1 MKADELTVLDTR
13 TLRVEI
19 PSGLPSGRV
28 ALTVA
33 NRGGLAQSHL
43 LIKPPS
49 LAELAQ
55 GEITTVTGGKPFLE
69 DGTLAARAALR
80 GPSAATLD
88 PDGHLFFSDTEHQ
101 QIRRIDA
108 VTGIVTTVAG
118 AGGLAT
124 DLPNPVGDGGP
135 AKAALLSAPRG
146 LALDTFGNLYFADEA
161 NDRIRKVD
169 AVTGLIET
177 VAGGGNSVPTELD
190 PAGLGDGGPA
200 TEGRL
205 AAPSGIWLDG
215 QDNLLIADTGNHLI
229 RKVSQQGLLSTVAGN
244 GVPGFSGDEGS
255 ALEASLNG
263 PTAVFGDRGQLYIAD
278 SLNHLIRQVDS
289 EGTIFTVVGPG
300 VSELLNDGFSFTT
313 GGVLQSPRGLWVDND
328 GRLLIADTDNHR
340 IRRFDPRLGT
350 ISTVAGTG
358 IAGFSEDGAALETHL
373 NRPAGV
379 AVDGAGNLWVTDTGN
394 DRVRRVSSQQIST
407 LAGGEATEVGD
418 SDPAIAAALGFST
431 AIALDSDNNAYISD
445 YAHHRIRRV
454 DASSRLINTAV
465 GAGEAG
471 DSGDGQT
478 ADQALLSSP
487 AGLALD
493 ALGNLFFTDTDHHK
507 VRRVDGLSQIIST
520 VIQGDEL
527 SVIDPSFPRG
537 IVFGVA
543 GELFLA
549 DTGNHR
555 ILSADLLQQDLFL
568 IAGTGERGV
577 GPDIGAGPSV
587 VFDTPYAVE
596 VDLEGNLYIADS
608 FNHRVRKVDTAN
620 GIVST
625 VAGNGT
631 PGFGGDGGPAPQAQ
645 LHFPTGLFIDENRNL
660 LIADS
665 FNHRIR
671 VVQLEAGII
680 STIVGGDT
688 LGFSGDGGKAS
699 EARLNFP
706 SSVRLDSNGN
716 LLIADRNNHRIR
728 AIKGPLSSIAGDPSP
743 TRFLTKTASPDPVNA
758 GDRLTY
764 SLTLNNTTDRSLTNL
779 RLVDALPETVT
790 FVSAASTSGSCGRPD
805 DQQQITCNLGNLGR
819 NRQTVVTI
827 EVNVKHSAAGTI
839 LTNSAICSSFQGEPD
854 DCQATVNTRVRPA
867 DSADLAVTK
876 QAPNQVYFPDPIPYV
891 IKVTNHGP
899 AVAKAATLVD
909 TLPSGDL
916 LTVASVE
923 SDHGNC
929 SLNGERID
937 CELGVLAEDAVATVL
952 IEMEPTESARSQ
964 VVGNRVEVS
973 STSKDF
979 VLSDNTHFVSTRI
992 LPPRQGLFLEKSV
1005 STKKASPGDTLVYS
1019 LKVTNFGPEAETS
1032 VEITDPLPPGVS
1044 LVSAIPGKGSCQSS
1058 IEGTL
1063 NQVRCSVGTLAKGES
1078 AGATVEVTVDQT
1090 TPDTILTNSAS
1101 CRSDALGVQPCRSQE
1116 VHTAVR
1122 PRGCADLSLS
1132 VDSPSELLYDAE
1144 DPEDIVYTLNVAN
1157 QGPSRVTDVR
1167 LTAVLPV
1174 DPLTGISEVSFPSAE
1189 VIERIEGLGS
1199 FFCFPVQDLQGLVTQ
1214 LECRLGGLNEG
1225 GKATVEIVV
1234 TPNAAI
1240 AGRTAVSS
1248 FALTGNNDC
1257 DESDN
1262 SRMSLTRLL
1271 TDSGGPESD
1280 LSIFKSGRSRVRP
1293 GDPLTYSLSVIN
1305 NGPTTA
1311 SDVVVTDTLPVGIE
1325 LVSITSTQGS
1335 CDQVVV
1341 GGSTQ
1346 IACSLG
1352 ILGNGQQAANE
1363 ARISIK
1369 TTASETIP
1377 NETTIT
1383 NEASC
1388 SSIESDPDGCFDAV
1402 DTDIT
1407 QAAGTEADLIITKD
1421 VFDDEIAVG
1430 DTLIYSLELL
1440 NFGPD
1445 EAAGVVVTDALPD
1458 GVVFD
1463 ADLSSPEC
1471 VEVESQTIE
1480 CSLPVLGNGDSS
1492 EPIDAFFEIAVLVLE
1507 EAFGATLTNTASCS
1521 SDLNDPDGCED
1532 SIEIEVSNAQANLSM
1547 TKTASDATVS
1557 VGDQLTYT
1565 LHVNNSGPTEA
1576 TNVIAVDTLPDEL
1589 SFDSSLSS
1597 PECDE
1602 VDDQVIECEVA
1613 VLGNSDSSGP
1623 SSVDFSIVV
1632 EVLEDAR
1639 GTTVE
1644 NSASCSSDVV
1654 DLDGCEHRVTVEVS
1668 AGVADLSISKS
1679 ASDDTVSVGSELFYT
1694 LDLSNSGP
1702 REATNVV
1709 VTDELPSGVA
1719 FLPDSSSE
1727 DCSEVSIG
1735 VVECLLDFLDAE
1747 DETSFD
1753 IAVEVLQ
1760 EADETTLI
1768 NTASCRSDE
1777 DDPDS
1782 CADATE
1788 VRVAAEADL
1797 IIFKDASD
1805 DPVSVGSEL
1814 IYFLEVLNFG
1824 PGIATGVTV
1833 TDNLPDGVS
1842 FNSDLSSPECSEVES
1857 GTVECVV
1864 DVLGNGDTEDLSDAF
1879 FDIVVDVLPDAAG
1892 TTLDNT
1898 ASCHSDLPDSDGCED
1913 SIEVEVEM
1921 NTADL
1926 HLTKRASVGT
1936 AFVGGTLT
1944 YTLGVSNFG
1953 PGSAA
1958 DIVVTDILPDGLSFD
1973 SEKSSSD
1980 CSEIDDQ
1987 IIECTV
1993 DSLDSQKSA
2002 SLQIVVDVLAEVE
2015 GSNVTNLAS
2024 CTFGGEDPNGCQAAE
2039 TIQVA
2044 SGALNHSPE
2053 VNAGPDRTLEFSE
2066 TARLQ
2071 GAVSDPDGDDTA
2083 VFWTLLSSTTGD
2095 PGLALNGSTSLSP
2108 TVTAGNTATFVNLL
2122 LCASDAISSPVCDLM
2137 TVTVIPLGAGGNDPP
2152 EILCNQLGN
2161 QPAVAGAGPDISVVS
2176 GESVFITGSGFDP
2189 DNTPPENGLAILQG
2203 SSGPRPI
2210 VRVVA
2215 PGGVTDVVSVGGRWG
2230 LPDGE
2235 PGSSTTPIVVQDVNA
2250 VSFQIGDRANP
2261 DWAIGSV
2268 NVNSANPQT
2277 AFPREHNQLD
2287 VFCVGCNGPR
2297 PSMTILNWTRL
2308 TQDRPRAMVAR
2319 VSLGVDATDPG
2330 TFFDDSNSILIEI
2343 WFVRSSTAQNR
2354 APSIDAGAD
2363 QTVGF
2368 GQQVVLQ
2375 GSVVDPDG
2383 DPTTIVWTQVS
2394 GVTVVLEGGDTE
2406 MPRFT
2411 APDEPAVLRFQLCA
2425 TDFINI
2431 PRCTATTVTVS
2442 ETGLTFLWEALDTQG
2457 LPIALD
2463 VERATVS
2470 FTPPEV
2476 SEETTIVLGLS
2487 AFDARNCGTR
2497 DRVNVTIRPSAGN

>member
-1 MKADELTVLDTR
+1 MRSPRLLPILASLVLGALLAYWAYSQETVGVGYTVIRAEEGTPLPIASAIFQFRNEEGDLVSEAGIEAVEPIGWGRIFVDQGDTRTGVALANASLDPLTLDLVLRDADGLFVAQTTVPLGAQEQLPRFIDEFFRDLPPDYRLGSLTIRTQPPQRRVAAVTLRGSPNEHGESIFATLPVVDLDQQVGAEPPLGDSSLVFPHIGAGVVSALRTLSTQIILINPSETATLKGRIRLTSSQGTPLQLELEGTTDSDFPYELGPNQVFKGTLRSSGSALAGYAQVTVEEGNLLPSGTAIFQFRDGSGNVISEAGVGARAATDKARLFVDTVDTRTGVALASAGNDATTVRLELRDRSGFLLASSLREVPAEGHLALFVDEVFDTPAGFTGVLEIHSLVPVVPITLKLSQNRRGDSILTTLPIADLRRPPQSLERVVPQLAFGPGLSTRLILLSSWLEGTLELEQEQLTGQLLFAHSSGTLMQLALSGEVGGQFSYQVSRAGGRQLRPGNSATVETIELLECHFPFGCGPLIGNELSVYQGQQMLILAQVKDSAGEWRDDFNLTYKLSPDIGSVDVWGQVDGTESGFADLEVSHRDLKIEAVLKVVSVTSGSASENQGLSGVAQDGAGRLYLVGEGRHTILRSNSLVESPRIYAGSDNKPGFQNGPRLDSEFDQPAFLSYDHSQGRLYVSDAGNHRIRLVEPGAGGGVQTFAGRGQPGHRNGPGVLAEFNQPQGVARVRDFLWVVDSGNHVIRKVHLLSRVVQTVAGQAGSPGLQDGQGLEAQFNTPTGITVETRSASGPGGTGEGLSTISVIVADTGNGVLRRIDEQGQVQTIEVAASTNLGRIPAVSLTGIAPGFQSPLGVAVDPFGNQYISDQQSEEVWTLLSNGTLVRAAVPGSFSAPAGLLVSESGAVVVTDNDVTVRRLRYGQPEIESIQGDVDLGGGGVTVRGKNFAPETGVTVAGVKADELTVLDTR

-1174 DPLTGISEVSFPSAE
+1174 DPLTGIS
-1189 VIERIEGLGS
+1189 R
-1199 FFCFPVQDLQGLVTQ
+1199 
-1214 LECRLGGLNEG
+1214 
-1225 GKATVEIVV
+1225 
-1234 TPNAAI
+1234 
-1240 AGRTAVSS
+1240 
-1248 FALTGNNDC
+1248 
-1257 DESDN
+1257 
-1262 SRMSLTRLL
+1262 
-1271 TDSGGPESD
+1271 
-1280 LSIFKSGRSRVRP
+1280 
-1293 GDPLTYSLSVIN
+1293 
-1305 NGPTTA
+1305 
-1311 SDVVVTDTLPVGIE
+1311 
-1325 LVSITSTQGS
+1325 
-1335 CDQVVV
+1335 
-1341 GGSTQ
+1341 
-1346 IACSLG
+1346 
-1352 ILGNGQQAANE
+1352 
-1363 ARISIK
+1363 
-1369 TTASETIP
+1369 
-1377 NETTIT
+1377 
-1383 NEASC
+1383 
-1388 SSIESDPDGCFDAV
+1388 
-1402 DTDIT
+1402 
-1407 QAAGTEADLIITKD
+1407 
-1421 VFDDEIAVG
+1421 
-1430 DTLIYSLELL
+1430 
-1440 NFGPD
+1440 
-1445 EAAGVVVTDALPD
+1445 
-1458 GVVFD
+1458 
-1463 ADLSSPEC
+1463 
-1471 VEVESQTIE
+1471 
-1480 CSLPVLGNGDSS
+1480 
-1492 EPIDAFFEIAVLVLE
+1492 
-1507 EAFGATLTNTASCS
+1507 
-1521 SDLNDPDGCED
+1521 
-1532 SIEIEVSNAQANLSM
+1532 
-1547 TKTASDATVS
+1547 
-1557 VGDQLTYT
+1557 
-1565 LHVNNSGPTEA
+1565 
-1576 TNVIAVDTLPDEL
+1576 
-1589 SFDSSLSS
+1589 
-1597 PECDE
+1597 
-1602 VDDQVIECEVA
+1602 
-1613 VLGNSDSSGP
+1613 
-1623 SSVDFSIVV
+1623 
-1632 EVLEDAR
+1632 
-1639 GTTVE
+1639 
-1644 NSASCSSDVV
+1644 
-1654 DLDGCEHRVTVEVS
+1654 
-1668 AGVADLSISKS
+1668 
-1679 ASDDTVSVGSELFYT
+1679 
-1694 LDLSNSGP
+1694 
-1702 REATNVV
+1702 
-1709 VTDELPSGVA
+1709 
-1719 FLPDSSSE
+1719 
-1727 DCSEVSIG
+1727 
-1735 VVECLLDFLDAE
+1735 
-1747 DETSFD
+1747 
-1753 IAVEVLQ
+1753 
-1760 EADETTLI
+1760 
-1768 NTASCRSDE
+1768 
-1777 DDPDS
+1777 
-1782 CADATE
+1782 
-1788 VRVAAEADL
+1788 
-1797 IIFKDASD
+1797 
-1805 DPVSVGSEL
+1805 
-1814 IYFLEVLNFG
+1814 
-1824 PGIATGVTV
+1824 
-1833 TDNLPDGVS
+1833 
-1842 FNSDLSSPECSEVES
+1842 
-1857 GTVECVV
+1857 
-1864 DVLGNGDTEDLSDAF
+1864 
-1879 FDIVVDVLPDAAG
+1879 
-1892 TTLDNT
+1892 
-1898 ASCHSDLPDSDGCED
+1898 
-1913 SIEVEVEM
+1913 
-1921 NTADL
+1921 
-1926 HLTKRASVGT
+1926 
-1936 AFVGGTLT
+1936 
-1944 YTLGVSNFG
+1944 
-1953 PGSAA
+1953 
-1958 DIVVTDILPDGLSFD
+1958 
-1973 SEKSSSD
+1973 
-1980 CSEIDDQ
+1980 
-1987 IIECTV
+1987 
-1993 DSLDSQKSA
+1993 
-2002 SLQIVVDVLAEVE
+2002 
-2015 GSNVTNLAS
+2015 
-2024 CTFGGEDPNGCQAAE
+2024 
-2039 TIQVA
+2039 
-2044 SGALNHSPE
+2044 
-2053 VNAGPDRTLEFSE
+2053 
-2066 TARLQ
+2066 
-2071 GAVSDPDGDDTA
+2071 
-2083 VFWTLLSSTTGD
+2083 
-2095 PGLALNGSTSLSP
+2095 
-2108 TVTAGNTATFVNLL
+2108 
-2122 LCASDAISSPVCDLM
+2122 
-2137 TVTVIPLGAGGNDPP
+2137 
-2152 EILCNQLGN
+2152 
-2161 QPAVAGAGPDISVVS
+2161 
-2176 GESVFITGSGFDP
+2176 FI
-2189 DNTPPENGLAILQG
+2189 
-2203 SSGPRPI
+2203 R
-2210 VRVVA
+2210 
-2215 PGGVTDVVSVGGRWG
+2215 
-2230 LPDGE
+2230 
-2235 PGSSTTPIVVQDVNA
+2235 
-2250 VSFQIGDRANP
+2250 
-2261 DWAIGSV
+2261 
-2268 NVNSANPQT
+2268 
-2277 AFPREHNQLD
+2277 
-2287 VFCVGCNGPR
+2287 
-2297 PSMTILNWTRL
+2297 
-2308 TQDRPRAMVAR
+2308 
-2319 VSLGVDATDPG
+2319 
-2330 TFFDDSNSILIEI
+2330 
-2343 WFVRSSTAQNR
+2343 
-2354 APSIDAGAD
+2354 
-2363 QTVGF
+2363 
-2368 GQQVVLQ
+2368 
-2375 GSVVDPDG
+2375 
-2383 DPTTIVWTQVS
+2383 
-2394 GVTVVLEGGDTE
+2394 
-2406 MPRFT
+2406 
-2411 APDEPAVLRFQLCA
+2411 
-2425 TDFINI
+2425 
-2431 PRCTATTVTVS
+2431 
-2442 ETGLTFLWEALDTQG
+2442 
-2457 LPIALD
+2457 
-2463 VERATVS
+2463 
-2470 FTPPEV
+2470 
-2476 SEETTIVLGLS
+2476 
-2487 AFDARNCGTR
+2487 
-2497 DRVNVTIRPSAGN
+2497 